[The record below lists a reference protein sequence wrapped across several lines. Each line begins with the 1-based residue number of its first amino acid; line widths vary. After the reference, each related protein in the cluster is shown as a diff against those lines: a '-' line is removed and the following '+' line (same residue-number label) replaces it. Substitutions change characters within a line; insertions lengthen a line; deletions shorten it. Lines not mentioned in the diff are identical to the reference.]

1 VDRLLAL
8 AEPPDALFCFNDLLA
23 LGALRRLH
31 ELGLRVPHDMA
42 VVGVD
47 DVEDGRWSVP
57 TLTTIRPDKPRLAQL
72 AVELLAEHIDHL
84 PDGTVGDGRAP
95 RELEA
100 PFDLVV
106 RESTV
111 GQAPMRS
118 ARSTSRAE

>member
-1 VDRLLAL
+1 
-8 AEPPDALFCFNDLLA
+8 LFCFNDLLA

-31 ELGLRVPHDMA
+31 ERGLLVPHDVA

-47 DVEDGRWSVP
+47 DIEDGRWSVP
-57 TLTTIRPDKPRLAQL
+57 TLTTIRPDKARLAQL
-72 AVELLAEHIDHL
+72 AVDLLAEHIDHQ
-84 PDGTVGDGRAP
+84 PDGRLAAGRAP

-100 PFDLVV
+100 PFDLVA
-106 RESTV
+106 RESTE